1 MSVDVSN
8 LNSGDRIRLA
18 VHSSISTATYT
29 GVVVGLD
36 ISYAAA
42 RVFKDVLSDHSKYI
56 PDYGIKPDV
65 ETLEYILVKLDNDGI
80 IPFAVEHLTQV
91 VLLDVAVTTNL
102 LLYDVPA
109 SQLTLIRQFLTSIN
123 VSYALVE

>member
-1 MSVDVSN
+1 MSVDISN

-18 VHSSISTATYT
+18 VHSSISTSTYT
-29 GVVVGLD
+29 GVVVGLG

-65 ETLEYILVKLDNDGI
+65 ESLEYILVKLDSGAI
-80 IPFAVEHLTQV
+80 TPFAVEHLTQV

-109 SQLTLIRQFLTSIN
+109 SQITLIRQYLTSIG
-123 VSYALVE
+123 VTYSIEE